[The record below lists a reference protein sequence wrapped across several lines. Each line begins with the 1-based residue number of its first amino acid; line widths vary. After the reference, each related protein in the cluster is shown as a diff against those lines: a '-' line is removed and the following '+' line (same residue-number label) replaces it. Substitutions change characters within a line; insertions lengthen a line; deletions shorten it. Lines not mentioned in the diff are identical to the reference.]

1 MRSMIAV
8 LLLGGL
14 PPEET
19 ASIQLEQQKA
29 QSEIA
34 EKHGNK
40 APAELTAEERREI
53 IREQAEAEKKVLEKH
68 GVTSKEW
75 AVSQM
80 RETVE
85 GRAQVKEAREALEAK
100 QKAEADAAAK
110 PKEEKAVTVQR
121 GFSEENPATL
131 EEKTGGAVTVEKG
144 LPEDAKADL
153 EAAAE
158 ADKMNGFNGG
168 ANAAEK
174 SKGASSAKGSHKAD
188 ERNQR

>member
-1 MRSMIAV
+1 MFATIAV

-29 QSEIA
+29 QTQIA

-40 APAELTAEERREI
+40 ASTELTAEERREI
-53 IREQAEAEKKVLEKH
+53 IREQAEAEKQVLDKH

-85 GRAQVKEAREALEAK
+85 GRAQVKQAREALEAK
-100 QKAEADAAAK
+100 QKAEAEAAAK
-110 PKEEKAVTVQR
+110 PKEEKAVTIQR
-121 GFSEENPATL
+121 GFSEENPTTL
-131 EEKTGGAVTVEKG
+131 EEKTGGPVTVEKG
-144 LPEDAKADL
+144 LPEEAKADL

-158 ADKMNGFNGG
+158 ADRMNGFNG
-168 ANAAEK
+168 AASTEK
-174 SKGASSAKGSHKAD
+174 SKGSSGSKASHKSD
-188 ERNQR
+188 DRHQR